1 MDDGHYTELLM
12 VIILAI
18 LAKPMQKLRQMI
30 LGYLQNL
37 EVSLMA
43 DERCAILGE
52 RLSGNE
58 NFVRQ

>member
-1 MDDGHYTELLM
+1 M